1 MIQKKTKKIDMKL
14 KVNEIII
21 DISESFKEI
30 EESKKIKESNQN

>member
-1 MIQKKTKKIDMKL
+1 MKL

-30 EESKKIKESNQN
+30 EESKKIKESN